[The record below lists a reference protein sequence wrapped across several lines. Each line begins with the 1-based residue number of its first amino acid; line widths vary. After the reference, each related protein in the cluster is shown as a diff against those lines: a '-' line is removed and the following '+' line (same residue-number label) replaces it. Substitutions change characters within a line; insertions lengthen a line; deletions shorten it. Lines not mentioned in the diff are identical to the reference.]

1 MNEEANKVLLAGD
14 KFMPEIHLRQPVFA
28 YSTCGSF
35 TKNRKSTKIQRNS
48 RFTIYLSNVLDKVCF
63 KLDMAYGDFKDLTR
77 RTASDKI
84 LHDKSFHNG
93 KKILN
98 MMDINVELLQLF
110 TLFLIKKLLAVALL
124 FKINLLLKMKVYQTK
139 Y

>member
-1 MNEEANKVLLAGD
+1 MNEIVNEVLLAGD
-14 KFMPEIHLRQPVFA
+14 KFMAEIHLRQPVFT
-28 YSTCGSF
+28 YSTGSF
-35 TKNRKSTKIQRNS
+35 TKNRKNTKIQRNS

-63 KLDMAYGDFKDLTR
+63 KLDMVYGDFKDLTR

-84 LHDKSFHNG
+84 LRDESFNNA

-110 TLFLIKKLLAVALL
+110 TLFLIKKLLAVALRL
-124 FKINLLLKMKVYQTK
+124 KINLLLKMKIYQTK

>member
-1 MNEEANKVLLAGD
+1 MNEIVNEVLLAGD
-14 KFMPEIHLRQPVFA
+14 KFMPEIHLRQPVFT
-28 YSTCGSF
+28 YSTRSS
-35 TKNRKSTKIQRNS
+35 TKNRKNTKIQRNS

-63 KLDMAYGDFKDLTR
+63 KLDMVYGDFKDLTR

-84 LHDKSFHNG
+84 LRDESFNNT

-110 TLFLIKKLLAVALL
+110 TLFLIKKLLAVALRL
-124 FKINLLLKMKVYQTK
+124 KINLLLKMKIYQTK

>member
-1 MNEEANKVLLAGD
+1 MNEIVNEVLLAGD
-14 KFMPEIHLRQPVFA
+14 KFMPEIHLRQPVFT
-28 YSTCGSF
+28 YSTRSS
-35 TKNRKSTKIQRNS
+35 TKNRKNTKIQRNS

-63 KLDMAYGDFKDLTR
+63 KLDMVYGDFKDLTR

-84 LHDKSFHNG
+84 LRDESFNNA

-110 TLFLIKKLLAVALL
+110 TLFLIKKLLAVALRL
-124 FKINLLLKMKVYQTK
+124 KINLLLKMKIYQTK

>member
-1 MNEEANKVLLAGD
+1 MNEIVNEVLLAGD
-14 KFMPEIHLRQPVFA
+14 KFMPEIHLRQPVFT
-28 YSTCGSF
+28 YSTGSF
-35 TKNRKSTKIQRNS
+35 TKIRKNTKIQRNS

-63 KLDMAYGDFKDLTR
+63 KLDMVYGDFKDLTR

-84 LHDKSFHNG
+84 LRDESFNNA

-110 TLFLIKKLLAVALL
+110 TLFLIKKLLAVALRL
-124 FKINLLLKMKVYQTK
+124 KINLLLKMKIYQTK